1 MCLMRDVI
9 VLCLGLARYPLAPG
23 ASTIGGKEHAM
34 EKIWLKSYPE
44 GVPHEVDPGQYRS
57 LTHLLEESFRK
68 NAARPFS
75 VCMERWMSYGQLDDL
90 SVALGAWLQNQGLEA
105 GARVAI
111 MLPNIPQF
119 AVTMAGVLRAGYTCV
134 NVNPLYTARE
144 LEHQLKDSGAT
155 AIVILEN
162 FATTLEEVIEA
173 TQVKHVV
180 VASMGDLLGFWFGRW
195 ITFAVRHLAKMVP
208 AYKLPLGDG
217 RKVTTFNQALAQGST
232 LALKPAPQSLDSIAF
247 LQYTGGTT
255 GLSKGA
261 VLTHRNIVAA
271 ILQAEAWFTPALK
284 RVGEVNRVNSIAALP
299 LYHIFALTLCLL
311 GIRWGAHLTLI
322 PNPRDIGKFIE
333 VLKQRPF
340 HLLPAVNTLFN
351 ALLQHPQFKSVDFSQ
366 LCVSQAGGMAASAG
380 TARQWQE
387 VTGCAMVEGWG
398 MSETC
403 AIGTNNPV
411 NTRTFSGSIGLP
423 LPGIELVIM
432 NDAGQSL
439 PQGETGEIGI
449 RGPNVMPGYYQQ
461 PEENTAAFTPDGF
474 LRTGDIGIMDADG
487 YTKIVDRKKDM
498 ILVSGFNV
506 FPNELESVISL
517 CPGVVECAA
526 IGVPDEKQGEA
537 IKVFIVRSDP
547 ILTEEDVGRYC
558 RQNLTGY
565 KLPKYVEFRDELPK
579 TNVGKILRREL
590 RTAK

>member
-1 MCLMRDVI
+1 
-9 VLCLGLARYPLAPG
+9 
-23 ASTIGGKEHAM
+23 M
-34 EKIWLKSYPE
+34 EKYWLKSYPD
-44 GVPHEVDPGQYRS
+44 GVAHEVHPEQFRS

-68 NAARPFS
+68 NASKPFS
-75 VCMERWMSYGQLDDL
+75 VCMERWMSYGELDSL
-90 SVALGAWLQNQGLEA
+90 SAAVGAWLQAQGLEPD
-105 GARVAI
+105 ARVAI

-119 AVTMAGVLRAGYTCV
+119 AVTMAAVLRAGYTCV

-144 LEHQLKDSGAT
+144 LEHQLRDSGAT

-162 FATTLEEVIEA
+162 FAGTLSQVIER
-173 TQVKHVV
+173 TDVKHVV

-195 ITFAVRHLAKMVP
+195 ITFAVRHLARMVP
-208 AYKLPLGDG
+208 AYKLPLTNG
-217 RKVTTFNQALAQGST
+217 RKVTSFNQVVAQGRG
-232 LALKPAPQSLDSIAF
+232 LALKPVPQSLDSIAF

-271 ILQAEAWFTPALK
+271 VLQAQAWFTPALA
-284 RVGEVNRVNSIAALP
+284 RIGDVSRTNSIAALP

-311 GIRWGAHLTLI
+311 AIRWGSHLTLI
-322 PNPRDIGKFIE
+322 PNPRDFGRFIE
-333 VLKQRPF
+333 VLKKRPF

-351 ALLQHPQFKSVDFSQ
+351 ALLQHPQFRSVDFSQ

-411 NTRTFSGSIGLP
+411 LAREYSGSIGLP
-423 LPGIELVIM
+423 LPGIEISIKD
-432 NDAGQSL
+432 DAGLSL
-439 PQGETGEIGI
+439 PNGTSGEICI
-449 RGPNVMPGYYQQ
+449 KGPNVMTGYYRQ
-461 PEENTAAFTPDGF
+461 PQENASAFTQDGF
-474 LRTGDIGIMDADG
+474 LRTGDIGIMDDIG

-506 FPNELESVISL
+506 FPNELENVISL

-526 IGVPDEKQGEA
+526 VGVPDEKQGEA
-537 IKVFIVRSDP
+537 IKIFVVKNDP
-547 ILTEEDVGRYC
+547 VLTEEDIGRYC
-558 RQNLTGY
+558 RENLTGY
-565 KLPKYVEFRDELPK
+565 KLPKYIEFRDELPK

-590 RTAK
+590 RAAR